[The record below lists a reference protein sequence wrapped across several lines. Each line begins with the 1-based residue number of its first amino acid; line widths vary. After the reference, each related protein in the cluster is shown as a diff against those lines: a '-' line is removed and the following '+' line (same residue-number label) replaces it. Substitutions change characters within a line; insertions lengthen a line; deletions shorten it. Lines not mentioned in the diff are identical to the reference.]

1 MKEATWSTAAR
12 YQPYSSWAPDYIM
25 KLKAQVAASKWR
37 TKTHVQP
44 DTGLINDPC
53 SLNFFNNK
61 WHLYYQ
67 QFPFGPVHGLKSWAH
82 AVSKDLFNWR
92 RVPGDL
98 LPDNE
103 YDSHGA
109 YTGSALVTHGTLRL
123 MYTGN
128 ARDDQWHRHSTQ
140 LGAVLGAD
148 GRLFK
153 DPKPLIL
160 TPPTG
165 YTQEFRDPFLFNY
178 EGQTYVL
185 IGGQRPDHTGAILLY
200 AKQTDKSWRFV
211 APLSIPDEFCGYMVE
226 CPNIT
231 FISGKVVLV
240 YCPQGLDQDFFE
252 YENIYPNIALVA
264 DSFDPTTGNLTH
276 QRLQN
281 IDKGFDFYAT
291 RLANT
296 DDDGTLAISWLGLP
310 DTTYPTDDDGWAGVL
325 SYVRQLT
332 LRDDHVCLYPHPAI
346 KSLRETAVEDLP
358 VIQQHD
364 DEWTVTNLEG
374 AFELAFTLAAGQKTT
389 IHLPDGDHD
398 QLLIHLDSDSGQ
410 GMIQRENR
418 NNGGS
423 LRQFGFPAGKTVEI
437 RLFIDVSVFE
447 LFIDQGYR
455 VVSGRFFGN
464 EAPTAARITPP
475 SAASDV
481 ASWNLKKDNGG
492 L

>member
-1 MKEATWSTAAR
+1 M
-12 YQPYSSWAPDYIM
+12 
-25 KLKAQVAASKWR
+25 
-37 TKTHVQP
+37 
-44 DTGLINDPC
+44 
-53 SLNFFNNK
+53 
-61 WHLYYQ
+61 
-67 QFPFGPVHGLKSWAH
+67 
-82 AVSKDLFNWR
+82 
-92 RVPGDL
+92 
-98 LPDNE
+98 
-103 YDSHGA
+103 
-109 YTGSALVTHGTLRL
+109 
-123 MYTGN
+123 
-128 ARDDQWHRHSTQ
+128 
-140 LGAVLGAD
+140 
-148 GRLFK
+148 
-153 DPKPLIL
+153 
-160 TPPTG
+160 
-165 YTQEFRDPFLFNY
+165 
-178 EGQTYVL
+178 
-185 IGGQRPDHTGAILLY
+185 
-200 AKQTDKSWRFV
+200 
-211 APLSIPDEFCGYMVE
+211 
-226 CPNIT
+226 
-231 FISGKVVLV
+231 
-240 YCPQGLDQDFFE
+240 
-252 YENIYPNIALVA
+252 A

-475 SAASDV
+475 SAARDV
-481 ASWNLKKDNGG
+481 VSWNLKKDNGG